1 MVFGIF
7 CQIMIWPIGGKT
19 VKASLQP
26 QDFLAAFVC
35 PKKYGNANNL
45 APIISIKNRAFS
57 RQV

>member
-26 QDFLAAFVC
+26 QGFFGCVRL